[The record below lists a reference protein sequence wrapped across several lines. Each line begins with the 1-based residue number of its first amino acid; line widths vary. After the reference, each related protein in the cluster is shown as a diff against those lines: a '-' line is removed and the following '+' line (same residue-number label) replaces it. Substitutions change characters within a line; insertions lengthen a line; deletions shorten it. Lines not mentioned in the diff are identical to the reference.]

1 MDSGHPG
8 PPLPHLGNMYLFAY
22 FGLFFSL
29 LRRRELIN
37 LSSELRLEQGEPAL
51 HIN

>member
-1 MDSGHPG
+1 VDTLAHLS
-8 PPLPHLGNMYLFAY
+8 LNLGNIYLF

-37 LSSELRLEQGEPAL
+37 LSSELSLEQGEPAL